1 MKDSSFLMSLPF
13 LQNRNTITYSDDPL
27 GVVRITKQM
36 IENTCEVTGKGGG
49 KGGKETGREEGGRE
63 ERREGRKGDIFTNMG
78 TMSKT
83 KTLNYWLKK
92 QFDMQK
98 SLGRPTTPPSTS
110 APHCQVG
117 TSN

>member
-36 IENTCEVTGKGGG
+36 IENTCEVTGKGI
-49 KGGKETGREEGGRE
+49 KKTGREGGRRE
-63 ERREGRKGDIFTNMG
+63 GRREGRKGDIFTNMG
-78 TMSKT
+78 TMSAET

-92 QFDMQK
+92 QFDIQK
-98 SLGRPTTPPSTS
+98 SLGRPTTQPSTS
-110 APHCQVG
+110 APHCQLG

>member
-36 IENTCEVTGKGGG
+36 IENTCEVTGKGVKKKGRDGAGKGEG
-49 KGGKETGREEGGRE
+49 KGGKETFLQTWALCP
-63 ERREGRKGDIFTNMG
+63 KP
-78 TMSKT
+78 K
-83 KTLNYWLKK
+83 LYWLKK
-92 QFDMQK
+92 QFDIQK
-98 SLGRPTTPPSTS
+98 SLGRPTTQPSTS
-110 APHCQVG
+110 APHCQLG

>member
-13 LQNRNTITYSDDPL
+13 LQNRNTITSSDDPL

-36 IENTCEVTGKGGG
+36 IENTCEVTGKGI
-49 KGGKETGREEGGRE
+49 KKTGREGG
-63 ERREGRKGDIFTNMG
+63 RREGRKGDIFTNMG
-78 TMSKT
+78 TMSET

-92 QFDMQK
+92 QFDIQK
-98 SLGRPTTPPSTS
+98 SLGRPTTQPSTS
-110 APHCQVG
+110 APHCQLG